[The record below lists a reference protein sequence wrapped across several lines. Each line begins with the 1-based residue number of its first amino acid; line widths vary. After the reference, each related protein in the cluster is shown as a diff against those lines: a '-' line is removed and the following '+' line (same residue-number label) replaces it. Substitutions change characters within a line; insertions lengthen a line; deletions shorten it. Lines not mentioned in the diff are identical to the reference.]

1 MTAALNINTAN
12 SFAYVIAPNQAFNTI
27 LSEIQNSPYE
37 LTILGNVSNLTPG
50 LIHSSSMPL
59 ANKLV
64 VGYVDVGESTAL
76 VTYQYFGNSLPS
88 WFGNVNPGFP
98 NLYTVQ
104 YWQPQ
109 WLQTIEGQINQQIA
123 AGFDGVFLDVLSAY
137 EEWSP
142 GNIEGN
148 PVVADAAV
156 KLATLVQQIHDYVQ
170 SLHLSRPFYLIGN
183 NPGGLAQMVPGV
195 LNNLDAIFNESA
207 YWNQSVTNG
216 AISVPTQTSPENWL
230 QTLSKLYVGKT
241 VFANDYPPLDS
252 PSTIIPILQKYSLL
266 GWTAGLQKALQTP
279 QILTNGPYVLEANS
293 SQSTISGGT
302 QGTNYLLAG
311 QSIDCTLVG
320 GSQATNYFIAGAGQ
334 NAIYCGNAN
343 DVVYMHPHSTYLAN
357 TLELTFASTVKGI
370 AIVPSISIVLN
381 GATVLSTTNITAAY
395 GQATQTFELSL
406 SSISQINSLQIR
418 AITSYTDMSNFSNV
432 ELMSLSAN
440 GVSADPS
447 LAQYTNGGSINGFNY
462 TNTGS
467 ITFNSSAFSNV
478 VNSLTPKDV
487 ITGGRGLDV
496 GIYETTSNEFVVKL
510 NSSVAIVTNSKYG
523 ISDTLTN
530 VERLQ
535 FTDTNIA
542 LDISPTQTAG
552 SVYMLYQATFNR
564 KPDAAGLGY
573 WINAVDK
580 GADITK
586 DVAAFFVKSS
596 EFVAKYGSNPTNA
609 SYVDNLYQNVL
620 HRAGDAG
627 GVAYWNKVLNDGTV
641 TKAAVLE
648 AFATLPEGAS
658 LVAAD
663 IANGISY
670 QQWVG

>member
-12 SFAYVIAPNQAFNTI
+12 SFAYVIAPNQAFITI
-27 LSEIQNSPYE
+27 LNEIQNSPYE

-343 DVVYMHPHSTYLAN
+343 DVVYMHPHSTYLTN
-357 TLELTFASTVKGI
+357 TLELSLAGTIKGVATI
-370 AIVPSISIVLN
+370 PSVSILLN
-381 GATVLSTTNITAAY
+381 GSTVLSATNISAVY
-395 GQATQTFELSL
+395 GQTTQIFDVSL
-406 SSISQINSLQIR
+406 SGIGPINSLEIR
-418 AITSYTDMSNFSNV
+418 ANTSYLNSTNFSNV
-432 ELMSLSAN
+432 ELVSLSAN
-440 GVSADPS
+440 GTSIDPA
-447 LAQYTNGGSINGFNY
+447 LAQYTNGASINGFNY

-467 ITFNSSAFSNV
+467 ISFNGNAFS
-478 VNSLTPKDV
+478 LTANLLIPQDAV
-487 ITGGRGLDV
+487 TGGSGLNV
-496 GIYETTSNEFVVKL
+496 GVYETASSGFVISL
-510 NSSVAIVTNSKYG
+510 NSSIAHITNSQYG

-530 VERLQ
+530 ISRLQ
-535 FTDTNIA
+535 FTDTMVA
-542 LDISPTQTAG
+542 LDNGPTQTAG

-564 KPDAAGLGY
+564 TPDAPGLGY

-580 GADITK
+580 GANIITN
-586 DVAAFFVKSS
+586 VAASFIQSP
-596 EFVAKYGSNPTNA
+596 EFVAKYGSNPSNA

-620 HRAGDAG
+620 HRAGESG
-627 GVAYWNKVLNDGTV
+627 GIAYWNQQLNSGAV
-641 TKAAVLE
+641 TKAYVLE
-648 AFATLPEGAS
+648 QFATLPEGAAN
-658 LVAAD
+658 VAPT
-663 IANGISY
+663 IAHGIAY
-670 QQWVG
+670 TQWVG